1 MIDTL
6 PGTSSSPTAARDTL
20 LEIRNL
26 DVHFRLKDG
35 NLARVVDGSNLT
47 VNRNEIIGI
56 AGESG
61 SGKTTLVEA
70 ILGINRFANRE
81 LGGEVLYHAR
91 NGEVLNLA
99 AMGSNAIRKVRLSE
113 IGYIPQG
120 SMNSLSPTMR
130 VEDQII
136 DGMVE
141 HGMSHRNARR
151 RVPELLEKVGL
162 DAYVARLYPHE
173 LSGGM
178 KQRVII
184 AIGISMNPSLI
195 IADEPTTALDV
206 NVQRRILE
214 TLMRLRDELGVSI
227 IMVSHDVAVH
237 AELVDRLA
245 IMYAGQ
251 IVETGDVRPMLKAPL
266 HPYTKGLMDSIPTIT
281 EKRVRIEG
289 IRGVTPSPDAWPQ
302 GCRFH
307 DRCKYAMPVCT
318 ELMPRLVSLD
328 SSTVTSLNDKE
339 TTTDGRYVACHLYPE
354 VVEKSRKAANE

>member
-1 MIDTL
+1 MTDTQVV
-6 PGTSSSPTAARDTL
+6 TNTTDTMQNDTL
-20 LEIRNL
+20 LEIKDL
-26 DVHFRLKDG
+26 DVHFRLKSG
-35 NLARVVDGSNLT
+35 GLARVVDKSNLV

-70 ILGINRFANRE
+70 ILGINRFSNRE
-81 LGGEVLYHAR
+81 LGGDVLYHAR
-91 NGEVLNLA
+91 NGKVMNLA
-99 AMGSNAIRKVRLSE
+99 ALGPKEISRVRLSE

-130 VEDQII
+130 VGDQII
-136 DGMVE
+136 DGMIT
-141 HGMSHRNARR
+141 HGLGRGEAKRR
-151 RVPELLEKVGL
+151 IPDLLEKVGL
-162 DAYVARLYPHE
+162 DPHVVRLYPHE

-184 AIGISMNPSLI
+184 AIAISMNPSLI

-214 TLMRLRDELGVSI
+214 TLTKLRDELGMSVI
-227 IMVSHDVAVH
+227 IISHDVAVH

-251 IVETGDVRPMLKAPL
+251 IVETGGVRPMLKAPL

-281 EKRVRIEG
+281 EKRERLEG
-289 IRGVTPSPDAWPQ
+289 IRGVTPSPDNWPK
-302 GCRFH
+302 GCRFNT
-307 DRCKYAMPVCT
+307 RCKYAMPICREV
-318 ELMPRLVSLD
+318 MPQLVPLD
-328 SSTVTSLNDKE
+328 ADEVTSLNGVE
-339 TTTDGRYVACHLYPE
+339 SSTEGRYVACHLYDE
-354 VVEKSRKAANE
+354 VVRESVEASDE